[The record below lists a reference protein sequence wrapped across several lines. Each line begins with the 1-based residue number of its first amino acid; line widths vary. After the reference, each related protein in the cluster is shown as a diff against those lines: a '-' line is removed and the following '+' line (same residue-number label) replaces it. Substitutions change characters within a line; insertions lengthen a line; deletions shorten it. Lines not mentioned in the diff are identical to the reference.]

1 VGTTV
6 TQKDRA
12 GHRRWGLSATL
23 GFSALI
29 LAVFVLVQVLVVSGF
44 VLFAEVRAPE
54 LKPAEYYGNFRYNG
68 LLLAVSTFVTTP
80 VCLGLMAL
88 FIRWRRGLSWRDY
101 LALKPVAVR
110 TVWRWV
116 GLAVL
121 LVAMAEWVTWL
132 GGRPLVPEFM
142 IEAYRS
148 ATWMPLFWAAIVVVG
163 PLFEELFF
171 RGFLFEG
178 LQHSRLGARGAVL
191 VTALLWSVIHTQYDL
206 FELGV
211 IFAGGVLLGV
221 ARWRTGSTVTT
232 LVLHMFWNLAATVE
246 VLFYLNG

>member
-1 VGTTV
+1 MGTTV
-6 TQKDRA
+6 TQNERA
-12 GHRRWGLSATL
+12 APRHWGLAATL

-29 LAVFVLVQVLVVSGF
+29 LAAFVLVQVLVVTGF
-44 VLFAEVRAPE
+44 VLFAEARAPE
-54 LKPAEYYGNFRYNG
+54 LKAAEYYGNFRYNG

-80 VCLGLMAL
+80 VCLGLIAL
-88 FIRWRRGLSWRDY
+88 LIRWRRGWSWRDY
-101 LALKPVAVR
+101 LALQPVAVR

-116 GLAVL
+116 GLAAL
-121 LVAMAEWVTWL
+121 LVAAAEGVTWL
-132 GGRPLVPEFM
+132 GGRPVVPEFM

-148 ATWMPLFWAAIVVVG
+148 ATWVPLFWAAIVVVG

-171 RGFLFEG
+171 RGFLFAG

-206 FELGV
+206 FEMAV
-211 IFAGGVLLGV
+211 IFAGGVLLGI

-232 LVLHMFWNLAATVE
+232 LVLHMFWNLVATVE